1 MRKEH
6 GRGKAMQK
14 KVLRAFQLAL
24 CLAGLLLLAGGC
36 VGIQTDPNSSLPSN
50 TPAKWEGQSLAVP
63 I

>member
-1 MRKEH
+1 
-6 GRGKAMQK
+6 MQK